1 MSNFYPENYHEG
13 DSEDQEDVVWN
24 ELDWYQY
31 LGRNKREIRKL
42 IDCYKKVKNNRSG
55 YLEELTKLMG
65 WTSFAF
71 FDLEEQASEEI
82 FLDSSSSISQNEEE
96 YEVVD
101 IEPYT
106 IHKNPLNLFSMG
118 LYQYIQEQCEELLV
132 AQKDISAINLWR
144 LSTSMTE
151 GRSNIILA
159 TYSIDLGDY
168 MLAICHLKLAL
179 RSINESL
186 QVVGQLPITSQCR
199 EISMAL
205 FSLREVFIKISNDCR
220 EYDQSELGDAE

>member
-1 MSNFYPENYHEG
+1 MSNFYPENYYEG

-24 ELDWYQY
+24 ELNWYQY

-42 IDCYKKVKNNRSG
+42 IDCYKKVKHNRSG
-55 YLEELTKLMG
+55 YLEELTKMMG

-71 FDLEEQASEEI
+71 FDFEEQSEETYV
-82 FLDSSSSISQNEEE
+82 DPSNTASQNEEE
-96 YEVVD
+96 YEVIEV
-101 IEPYT
+101 EPYT
-106 IHKNPLNLFSMG
+106 IHRNPLNIFSQG
-118 LYQYIQEQCEELLV
+118 LYQYIQEQCEQLLV
-132 AQKDISAINLWR
+132 VQKDISPISMWR
-144 LSTSMTE
+144 LSATISE
-151 GRSNIILA
+151 GQSNIILA

-179 RSINESL
+179 KAINESL
-186 QVVGQLPITSQCR
+186 QVLGQLPITSQGR

-220 EYDQSELGDAE
+220 EYDQSELGDGE